1 MRVNTVLGVACV
13 AALASGAAEAVV
25 LDFEDA
31 PFAPGVVVDDLG
43 PFLVDG
49 VPMTISSSDRTA
61 NPVTVFDSRC
71 EGTNPGFEGTVCT
84 GGDPDLASEFPPD
97 PDSTLQTSLDA
108 GQILILSEDPLSVAE
123 ANGGIFPDPDD
134 LAGRGDIV
142 FSFDADMELTR
153 FDLFD
158 TEEGNLDVFV
168 DGTKALSDLGV
179 ESNGQFLRTALL
191 PPLFGRTFTFSF
203 SGSGALDNLDFRNPE
218 LVTSEVPVPAALP
231 FLATGLGVLGWLGW
245 RRRAGA

>member
-1 MRVNTVLGVACV
+1 MFDFGSGVAGGPV
-13 AALASGAAEAVV
+13 GVTSLGAGSISFTVSASGVGTA
-25 LDFEDA
+25 
-31 PFAPGVVVDDLG
+31 
-43 PFLVDG
+43 
-49 VPMTISSSDRTA
+49 RTGD
-61 NPVTVFDSRC
+61 VSLFGDCT
-71 EGTNPGFEGTVCT
+71 GFEGTGCT

-168 DGTKALSDLGV
+168 DGTEALSDLGV

-191 PPLFGRTFTFSF
+191 PPLLGRTFTFSF

-218 LVTSEVPVPAALP
+218 FVTREVPLPAALP
-231 FLATGLGVLGWLGW
+231 FLATGLGLLGWPGW
-245 RRRAGA
+245 RRRAGD